1 MVRSS
6 TSTPHLPPTSTSTPS
21 SRSSRS
27 SVTTT
32 SATTRPAANAF
43 TASSNSPR
51 RAQSSLG
58 VSDALRRTSTAST
71 ASSRASSRPPFPAVA
86 DKTKTAASPIIAA
99 TKQASASR
107 RAASLDPRTLP
118 TQPLPAASA
127 SFAASRNA
135 LRSRDRNAALSSR
148 PPLHH
153 PTITLRRSPST
164 TSLTSSISSLSVHS
178 PRTPSV
184 LSPMRPLKAPPSAM
198 GYEKDNTP
206 RKPTLASRP
215 YARAPLTP
223 KIASTTSGIT
233 PSLAAS
239 GARTP
244 TAAGPGSQS
253 TSPYQTVTVTPLA
266 RRSTG
271 LSSTGTSTAAQNYHN
286 DVASPVPPYLNNI
299 TPRSGSRQSRV
310 DSTTP
315 TGTPTHTGLG
325 IAGSADPDSKFFYA
339 SDAKPAIAAPP
350 LGSSVPGVSS
360 SASTPALAASPSLG
374 PPSRASAFF
383 YANGKSLPGTNG
395 GSSSAGSAPTPPLAS
410 PIHIAPTASQPTD
423 HLASKFVHANG
434 DAIDRKLSVSSQQ
447 PKLASSP
454 ALVQTSSQSQA
465 QAQAQSRPM
474 SPVKLASYPL
484 QRSDST
490 RSAVLPAPAPLIAA
504 TIASPPLGPTSPGN
518 NQSHLLSRSR
528 STFSASIGSNSS
540 SNSGHSR
547 KGSLTVADPPMVARL
562 IQSSQPS
569 SETSSPASSQYPS
582 SFPFPAVNAGNAP
595 ATAGT
600 ATSGLASLLQAA
612 EDFGDESNDDDDD
625 AASNHDKSG
634 VDDKT
639 SNVNSSAGTDDSAK
653 DDDNPLNDLVKI
665 ARRERKVQDLEITNA
680 SLEAINRSLE
690 RQLRKQKAEIRQFR
704 RLSRAGRLSSAP
716 NAGGPAGSKL
726 SVVQTPIST
735 SRITS
740 SSTVEGPLQDTDRIL
755 AMGDDDDDTGDK
767 DDNEYP
773 SDMETSFNEEDEDD
787 YDDDEDDD
795 SDENLLSAKNS
806 TRRKRDERRMQLDL
820 AKHRQLL
827 VDSQKI
833 NQSIKR
839 CMNWTEEL
847 ISEGKKALA
856 FQVRVSEV
864 QLGGRVL
871 AEDEVEE
878 RRQKREEREKLG
890 LGATLPVDH
899 DTNSMLGDGGSTL
912 GVSDMGSVMG
922 SVMGDSG
929 STLGVDDMSG
939 AASTAADDTLRLDDF
954 LHKDMDGDDF
964 DVAVE
969 EVSADD
975 ASTFSAVDVDMD
987 TVGKSKNRR
996 SNSSSH
1002 TDGDPGHAPQTQET
1016 PSFAL
1021 QQPLDDVSD
1030 THDESFSPVTHSRTV
1045 RFDDDDVPPADGLPL
1060 GSASTTPKPAQG
1072 PFPSP
1077 VAA

>member
-1 MVRSS
+1 
-6 TSTPHLPPTSTSTPS
+6 
-21 SRSSRS
+21 
-27 SVTTT
+27 
-32 SATTRPAANAF
+32 
-43 TASSNSPR
+43 
-51 RAQSSLG
+51 
-58 VSDALRRTSTAST
+58 
-71 ASSRASSRPPFPAVA
+71 
-86 DKTKTAASPIIAA
+86 
-99 TKQASASR
+99 
-107 RAASLDPRTLP
+107 
-118 TQPLPAASA
+118 
-127 SFAASRNA
+127 
-135 LRSRDRNAALSSR
+135 
-148 PPLHH
+148 
-153 PTITLRRSPST
+153 
-164 TSLTSSISSLSVHS
+164 
-178 PRTPSV
+178 
-184 LSPMRPLKAPPSAM
+184 M

-244 TAAGPGSQS
+244 TTTAGPGSQS

-266 RRSTG
+266 RRT
-271 LSSTGTSTAAQNYHN
+271 TGTSAAAQNYN
-286 DVASPVPPYLNNI
+286 DVASPVPPYLHNI

-315 TGTPTHTGLG
+315 TGTPTH
-325 IAGSADPDSKFFYA
+325 AGFGMAGPADPDSKFFYA
-339 SDAKPAIAAPP
+339 SDAKPAAAAPP
-350 LGSSVPGVSS
+350 FSPSVPGVP
-360 SASTPALAASPSLG
+360 SAATPTLAASPALG
-374 PPSRASAFF
+374 PPSRASTFF
-383 YANGKSLPGTNG
+383 YANGKSLPD
-395 GSSSAGSAPTPPLAS
+395 SASPAPTPPLAS
-410 PIHIAPTASQPTD
+410 PVYIASQPTD

-434 DAIDRKLSVSSQQ
+434 DAIDRKLSVSSQP
-447 PKLASSP
+447 PKLAATGLVSALSP
-454 ALVQTSSQSQA
+454 SFQPQPHAPTQSQSQS
-465 QAQAQSRPM
+465 QPM
-474 SPVKLASYPL
+474 SPVKLASFPL

-490 RSAVLPAPAPLIAA
+490 RSAVLPSAALLNAA
-504 TIASPPLGPTSPGN
+504 TTASPPLGPTSPGSSAN
-518 NQSHLLSRSR
+518 HLLTRSR

-547 KGSLTVADPPMVARL
+547 KGSLTVAEPPTVARL
-562 IQSSQPS
+562 MQSSQPA
-569 SETSSPASSQYPS
+569 SEVPSPALSPHPS
-582 SFPFPAVNAGNAP
+582 AFPFPAVH
-595 ATAGT
+595 AGT
-600 ATSGLASLLQAA
+600 TTTGLASLLQAA
-612 EDFGDESNDDDDD
+612 EDFGDESHDDDDDDDD

-634 VDDKT
+634 ADDKT
-639 SNVNSSAGTDDSAK
+639 SNVHSSAGTDDSAK
-653 DDDNPLNDLVKI
+653 DDDNPLDDLVKT

-716 NAGGPAGSKL
+716 LALGPAGGGSRL
-726 SVVQTPIST
+726 SAAPTPMSA

-755 AMGDDDDDTGDK
+755 AMGGDDGDNDK
-767 DDNEYP
+767 DDDAYP
-773 SDMETSFNEEDEDD
+773 SDMETSFNEDEEDD
-787 YDDDEDDD
+787 YNDEDDD
-795 SDENLLSAKNS
+795 ESDENENISSAKNS

-839 CMNWTEEL
+839 CMHWTEEL

-899 DTNSMLGDGGSTL
+899 DANSMLGDGGSTL

-922 SVMGDSG
+922 SVGGSVGGSVMDDSG

-939 AASTAADDTLRLDDF
+939 AASTIADDTQRLDEV
-954 LHKDMDGDDF
+954 LHKGEEEDSDD
-964 DVAVE
+964 DAAVE

-987 TVGKSKNRR
+987 TVGKS
-996 SNSSSH
+996 SSSH
-1002 TDGDPGHAPQTQET
+1002 DDRAAGHAPQTQET

-1021 QQPLDDVSD
+1021 QLPPDDVSD
-1030 THDESFSPVTHSRTV
+1030 THDESFSPVTHSRAV
-1045 RFDDDDVPPADGLPL
+1045 RFDDDDVPPADGLL
-1060 GSASTTPKPAQG
+1060 ESASTTPKPAQG
-1072 PFPSP
+1072 AFSSA
-1077 VAA
+1077 VAV